1 MYFYLFVVLAIF
13 AIGDLLGV
21 LTKAKVSSVFVV
33 MMLFLVGFMTG
44 VIPADIIDQAG
55 LTQIGRWSSA
65 FIIFHMGTMINMKE
79 LIDEWR
85 TVVTA
90 ILSMLVVVAAIFV
103 VIPIIG
109 APAAYV
115 SIPIVN
121 GGIVATQIM
130 TAAATEKGLALVAAL
145 GTIVY
150 ATQKFF
156 GTPFASYFGM
166 KEAAIIV
173 ENFRK
178 NKELQARGEIPKVE
192 AVAKKNTF
200 YERNKKYYGN
210 FVNLGITALFAWIS
224 SLLGSATPISY
235 SIWALLLGAVVCQLG
250 LVPEKILD
258 SAKSSGL
265 LNMAVFASIIPS
277 LASIRME
284 DIGTLSFQIAVIF
297 GVTMVGLY
305 VAFGIL
311 PLWKIIGSKNLA
323 LGVSVAQLL
332 GFPAT
337 YLISNEIAVA
347 ASETDEERE
356 AIMDAIM
363 PKYVVAGLATV
374 TSISILMAG
383 IFEKML

>member
-1 MYFYLFVVLAIF
+1 M
-13 AIGDLLGV
+13 
-21 LTKAKVSSVFVV
+21 
-33 MMLFLVGFMTG
+33 
-44 VIPADIIDQAG
+44 
-55 LTQIGRWSSA
+55 
-65 FIIFHMGTMINMKE
+65 
-79 LIDEWR
+79 
-85 TVVTA
+85 
-90 ILSMLVVVAAIFV
+90 
-103 VIPIIG
+103 
-109 APAAYV
+109 
-115 SIPIVN
+115 
-121 GGIVATQIM
+121 
-130 TAAATEKGLALVAAL
+130 ALVAAL

-173 ENFRK
+173 DDFRK
-178 NKELQARGEIPKVE
+178 NKELIAKGQAPKAAEV
-192 AVAKKNTF
+192 VIKNTF
-200 YERNKKYYGN
+200 YERNKKFYGN

-224 SLLGSATPISY
+224 SELGKATPVSY

-258 SAKSSGL
+258 VAKSSGL

-277 LASIRME
+277 LASIKLE
-284 DIGTLSFQIAVIF
+284 DIGTLSFQIIVIF
-297 GVTMVGLY
+297 GVTMVALY
-305 VAFGIL
+305 LAFGVL

-383 IFEKML
+383 IFEKLL

>member
-90 ILSMLVVVAAIFV
+90 ILSMLVAVAAIFV

-297 GVTMVGLY
+297 GVTMVGIY

>member
-90 ILSMLVVVAAIFV
+90 ILSMLVAVAAIFV

>member
-90 ILSMLVVVAAIFV
+90 ILSMLVAVAAIFV

-297 GVTMVGLY
+297 GVTMVGIY
-305 VAFGIL
+305 VVFGIL